1 MSRSLDEESSR
12 VPIGRPREF
21 DKSKAIDS
29 AMLLFWRNGYE
40 GTSISDLTETL
51 GITRPSLYAAFGNKE
66 QLFRTV
72 LDRYDEGTAEFLSG
86 SLDLPTA
93 REVAEGLL
101 RGAANF
107 HTNPAN
113 PPGCL
118 MVHGALVCS
127 DEGDPL
133 RRETRERRARLGES
147 IRERLERAL
156 AEGDLAC
163 ARRPRGAGALH
174 RRSDA
179 RDGRRGCE
187 RRERKRAASDRRH
200 GHGRLAG
207 FEGASTASMIPRIPE
222 EIPCPSS
229 IDRARS
235 FTTMRPA
242 QDSGRLDSGVRRRL
256 PSLRSR
262 GSPTAKG
269 RLSRSA
275 GRR

>member
-72 LDRYDEGTAEFLSG
+72 LDRYDEATAEFVSG

-93 REVAEGLL
+93 RKVAEGLL

-118 MVHGALVCS
+118 MVHGALVGS
-127 DEGDPL
+127 DESDPL
-133 RRETRERRARLGES
+133 RRETRDRRARLRKAL
-147 IRERLERAL
+147 RERLERAL
-156 AEGDLAC
+156 AEGDLP
-163 ARRPRGAGALH
+163 ARADPEALARYIVAVMRGMAV
-174 RRSDA
+174 
-179 RDGRRGCE
+179 E
-187 RRERKRAASDRRH
+187 AAS
-200 GHGRLAG
+200 G
-207 FEGASTASMIPRIPE
+207 
-222 EIPCPSS
+222 
-229 IDRARS
+229 
-235 FTTMRPA
+235 
-242 QDSGRLDSGVRRRL
+242 
-256 PSLRSR
+256 
-262 GSPTAKG
+262 AKG
-269 RLSRSA
+269 RELHQIVDIALGAWPASKERA
-275 GRR
+275 PRR